1 MVCKRIRI
9 SGCSV
14 AIVWHSAPHEVR
26 IKRGFSILMLITE
39 FWLCWADIY
48 SCCCW
53 CHFHCCRTTAYSD
66 WCAPSGISIFCVLH
80 HTIGPLYCCVFWQ
93 EIKLVKILHI
103 KKGILS
109 RQGSVWLATY
119 WVLLTMPTE
128 QSQWP
133 PAGSLRSENNMA
145 FIHTQRQQQ
154 SQAMRSFVSECHQF
168 SLR

>member
-1 MVCKRIRI
+1 
-9 SGCSV
+9 
-14 AIVWHSAPHEVR
+14 
-26 IKRGFSILMLITE
+26 MLITE

-53 CHFHCCRTTAYSD
+53 CHFHCCRTTEYSD

-145 FIHTQRQQQ
+145 FIHTQRQHRRVRLWDPLCP
-154 SQAMRSFVSECHQF
+154 SVTSFHSDRNICSGGQRCDAYLQPDPF
-168 SLR
+168 IWT